1 MSIQLSDHFSYF
13 RLFRFV
19 LPSVI
24 MMIFTSI
31 YSVIDGIF
39 VSNFVGETAFAA
51 VNLMMPFLQILGVV
65 GMMFGTGGSALVAK
79 TLGEKRDHDA
89 NRYFSNAVFATAF
102 SGIVISLLAF
112 LLISPIAR
120 LLGATDNMMAYC
132 VLYSRFI
139 IPGIPLAMLQNLFQP
154 FFITAERPRLGLWI
168 IVAAGCTNIALDAL
182 FVAAFRWGLVGA
194 AVATC
199 LGECV
204 GGLLPVFYFLS
215 KRQRSR
221 LKLVQTK
228 IERRALVRSAV
239 NGSSELM
246 TNVSASLVNMLYNF
260 QILRIAG
267 ENGVSAFGAIM
278 YVSFIFA
285 AIFFGFAL
293 GSSPIVSYHYGA
305 KNHAELNNMLKKCL
319 TVVSWCAVIMTLA
332 AELLSAPLSQIFVG
346 YNSELYEM
354 TRDGFRLYS
363 ISYLICGFNI
373 FGSAFFTALN
383 DGLIS
388 AILSFVRTLV
398 FQVLCILIMP
408 GLWGLQGI
416 WLSLVAAE
424 ALSISVTVF
433 FMVTKR
439 KKYHYA

>member
-260 QILRIAG
+260 QLLRIAG